1 MTKVCKRR
9 DTCKRTKLQRCPLPA
24 FLHYLGATM
33 AITDLQRL
41 RGIVRALKGT
51 PQALQHL
58 AHATGASIAS
68 VLLDLT
74 RLERLGF
81 CVDWRRDHVG
91 LCIDPEP
98 APALLPRLRVIEAIL
113 ADPDTLAVE
122 MDGREPLNVAGA
134 VLWLCAQEGDGL
146 YELERTPGRLKVRAV
161 GPFLHAE

>member
-1 MTKVCKRR
+1 
-9 DTCKRTKLQRCPLPA
+9 
-24 FLHYLGATM
+24 M

-41 RGIVRALKGT
+41 RGIVRSLKAT

-58 AHATGASIAS
+58 AHTTGASIAS

-81 CVDWRRDHVG
+81 CVDWRRDHVA

-113 ADPDTLAVE
+113 ADPDTVAVH

-146 YELERTPGRLKVRAV
+146 YELERTPGSLKVRPV

>member
-1 MTKVCKRR
+1 
-9 DTCKRTKLQRCPLPA
+9 
-24 FLHYLGATM
+24 M

-41 RGIVRALKGT
+41 RRIVRMLKGT
-51 PQALQHL
+51 PKRLQDI
-58 AHATGASIAS
+58 AHTTSASIAS

-81 CVDWRRDHVG
+81 CVDWRRDHVA

-113 ADPDTLAVE
+113 ADADTFTVQ

-146 YELERTPGRLKVRAV
+146 YELERSPGALKVRPV